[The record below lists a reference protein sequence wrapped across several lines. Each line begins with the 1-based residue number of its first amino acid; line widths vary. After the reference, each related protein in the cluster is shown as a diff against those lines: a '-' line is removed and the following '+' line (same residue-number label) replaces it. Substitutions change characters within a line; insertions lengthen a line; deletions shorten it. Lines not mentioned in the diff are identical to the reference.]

1 MANQAK
7 STLVKLMSI
16 KEMDAKVGL
25 KYAYDDFKEVNLSIQ
40 GKSKET
46 ASKNPTLAL
55 VNEEGK
61 RFRVGVGPFYNACI
75 AADCK
80 ALVLEDGYIKYDT
93 EVPFNLDA
101 QEGEYSITL
110 P

>member
-1 MANQAK
+1 M
-7 STLVKLMSI
+7 SVKEL
-16 KEMDAKVGL
+16 DAKVGL
-25 KYAYDDFKEVNLSIQ
+25 KYAYDNFKETNLTIQ

-55 VNEEGK
+55 VNDEGK

-80 ALVLEDGYIKYDT
+80 ALVIEDGYVSYDSNIA
-93 EVPFNLDA
+93 FNLDA
-101 QEGEYSITL
+101 QEGEYSVTL